1 MNSVI
6 GGLAQRR
13 RAKAF
18 MVLGTGSDVG
28 KSLVTAALCRYLAR
42 RGIAVAPFKAQ
53 NMSLNSAVTPDGK
66 EIGRAQALQAE
77 AAGIAPS
84 VDMNPILLKPSSSEG
99 AQVVLHGERFG
110 TVHAADYRG
119 RNRERFWPAV
129 LESYDR
135 LAANYEA
142 IVLEGAGSPAE
153 INLRDGDIVNMAM
166 AHAADARCMLVGDID
181 RGGVFAA
188 IYGTL
193 ALLDERDRARI
204 AGFTINKFRGDRSL
218 LEPGILEIE
227 RRCERRCFGVLPY
240 IRNLQLDEEDSLAL
254 ERRRLGAPWGAR
266 RDDERLRIAVLAFP
280 YLSNFTDFESLASE
294 PSVDLRYTDR
304 CDDVAYADVA
314 ILPGSKNTIADLQW
328 LRERRLDVALQKT
341 GRVLGICG
349 GMQMLGR
356 RIEDPH
362 GVEAGGTH
370 EALAMLPLSTVMLCE
385 KTTIAVRGTH
395 LATGET
401 IGGYEIHVGDTSY
414 ESQSLPFA
422 EIEDERTATRR
433 RDGARTA
440 DDRVTGT
447 YLHGIF
453 DDDAF
458 RHRYLERLRASVG
471 LGDLFDRRF
480 IARERERSLD
490 ELADVIE
497 RELDL
502 ASFFSPRNL
511 HGTEEGLQRE
521 PQRR

>member
-1 MNSVI
+1 MNS
-6 GGLAQRR
+6 RR
-13 RAKAF
+13 RKRGQKRRANAF

-28 KSLVTAALCRYLAR
+28 KSLITAALCRYLAR

-77 AAGIAPS
+77 ASGIVPS
-84 VDMNPILLKPSSSEG
+84 VDMNPILLKPSSSDG

-119 RNRERFWPAV
+119 RNRERFWSAV
-129 LESYDR
+129 LESYER
-135 LAANYEA
+135 LAAEYDA

-204 AGFTINKFRGDRSL
+204 AGFTINKFRGERSL

-227 RRCERRCFGVLPY
+227 KLCERRCYGVLPY
-240 IRNLQLDEEDSLAL
+240 LKNLQLDEEDSLSL
-254 ERRRLGAPWGAR
+254 ERRRLGPPWHAR
-266 RDDERLRIAVLAFP
+266 RDDDRLRIAVLAFP
-280 YLSNFTDFESLASE
+280 YIANFTDFESLAAE
-294 PSVDLRYTDR
+294 PSLELRYTDR
-304 CDDVAYADVA
+304 SEDIANADLA

-328 LRERRLDVALQKT
+328 LRERRLDSALR
-341 GRVLGICG
+341 GAGSILAICG

-356 RIEDPH
+356 QIADPH

-370 EALAMLPLSTVMLCE
+370 AGLAILPLSTVMLSE
-385 KTTIAVRGTH
+385 KTTKCVRGT
-395 LATGET
+395 LTVTGAP
-401 IGGYEIHVGDTSY
+401 IRGYEIHVGATVYDA
-414 ESQSLPFA
+414 ESLPFA
-422 EIEDERTATRR
+422 EIHDNGAAERR
-433 RDGARTA
+433 RDGVRSE
-440 DDRVTGT
+440 DGRIVGT
-447 YLHGIF
+447 YVHGLF
-453 DDDAF
+453 DDDIF
-458 RHRYLERLRASVG
+458 RHEYLQRLRAF
-471 LGDLFDRRF
+471 LGMNAATEWRF
-480 IARERERSLD
+480 VARDRERSLD
-490 ELADVIE
+490 ELSDVVE

-502 ASFFSPRNL
+502 ESFFYCE
-511 HGTEEGLQRE
+511 T
-521 PQRR
+521 

>member
-1 MNSVI
+1 MKI
-6 GGLAQRR
+6 EARRQGGER

-42 RGIAVAPFKAQ
+42 LGIAVAPFKAQ

-84 VDMNPILLKPSSSEG
+84 VDMNPVLLKPSSTDG

-129 LESYDR
+129 LESYER
-135 LAANYEA
+135 LAAEYDA

-153 INLRDGDIVNMAM
+153 INLREGDIVNMAM

-193 ALLDERDRARI
+193 ALLDDLDRARI
-204 AGFTINKFRGDRSL
+204 DGFTINKFRGDRSL
-218 LEPGILEIE
+218 LEPGIREIE

-240 IRNLQLDEEDSLAL
+240 LPGLQLDEEDSLAL
-254 ERRRLGAPWGAR
+254 DRRRLGAPWGAR
-266 RDDERLRIAVLAFP
+266 REDERLRIAVLSYP
-280 YLSNFTDFESLASE
+280 YLSNFTDFEPLAAE

-304 CDDVAYADVA
+304 FEDVANADLA

-328 LRERRLDVALQKT
+328 LRARRLDEALRHA
-341 GRVLGICG
+341 GHILGICG

-362 GVEAGGTH
+362 AVEAGGKH
-370 EALAMLPLSTVMLCE
+370 EGLGLLALSTTMLQE
-385 KTTIAVRGTH
+385 KITRQVSGAH
-395 LATGET
+395 AATGAP
-401 IGGYEIHVGDTSY
+401 IRGYEIHVG
-414 ESQSLPFA
+414 ESEYDAASLPFA
-422 EIEDERTATRR
+422 EIHDLGASNVR
-433 RDGARTA
+433 RDGARSEDGFVA
-440 DDRVTGT
+440 GT
-447 YLHGIF
+447 YMHGLF
-453 DDDAF
+453 DDDRF
-458 RHRYLERLRASVG
+458 RHEYLGRLHASLGRAPAAQWFFVQ
-471 LGDLFDRRF
+471 
-480 IARERERSLD
+480 RERERSLD
-490 ELADVIE
+490 RLADMVAS
-497 RELDL
+497 ELDL
-502 ASFFSPRNL
+502 TTFFARLVERSL
-511 HGTEEGLQRE
+511 S
-521 PQRR
+521 PQRLGGGF